1 MRAHRRIPPTPL
13 EVLQLMPPP
22 LEVLRWNHDQVRVM
36 LLGNTTMQEVE
47 ASSAAWGGSAVTA
60 FPWAVPWWCMWP
72 KCNIVQ
78 SPPWKA
84 FQTGVTVR
92 GQEEQ
97 SEWVS
102 GDQLC
107 VQTPTVHPSCWISA
121 RDFAGL
127 TLSLW
132 V

>member
-1 MRAHRRIPPTPL
+1 MRAHRGIPPTPL

-22 LEVLRWNHDQVRVM
+22 LEVLRWDPDQVRVCCWATPPCKG
-36 LLGNTTMQEVE
+36 LRQAPPLGEVRRE
-47 ASSAAWGGSAVTA
+47 LPSPG
-60 FPWAVPWWCMWP
+60 AVPWWCMWP

-107 VQTPTVHPSCWISA
+107 VRTLTVHPLCWISA
-121 RDFAGL
+121 RDLAEL
-127 TLSLW
+127 TLSL
-132 V
+132 